1 MWKYRGDVF
10 TNSRDFETLSD
21 EYIKENGTL
30 FDNVCW
36 EDDDIYDKHESEGGK
51 PFTGLLYETYDDG
64 SIAFYGYVTDGIYD
78 GEKVTFYK
86 NGQMKSYCKM
96 KLGGYYGKC
105 YRWYEDGQLKEIRE
119 ISEDRKHEWIKKWDE
134 KGVLLEDCQLK

>member
-1 MWKYRGDVF
+1 MDILNIKLL
-10 TNSRDFETLSD
+10 SR
-21 EYIKENGTL
+21 EYVIKNGTY
-30 FDNVCW
+30 FDGETVYWN
-36 EDDDIYDKHESEGGK
+36 DYDIYEHSANGDEK
-51 PFTGLLYETYDDG
+51 PFTGLLYETYDNG
-64 SIAFYGYVTDGIYD
+64 QIAFYGYVTDGIYD

-105 YRWYEDGQLKEIRE
+105 YRRYENGQLKEIRE

-134 KGVLLEDCQLK
+134 NGVLLEDRQLR